1 MNLVGNDRWLK
12 KQKHFNIKVIIFTEN
27 NKLIEENLRIADLFY
42 EHDIALGILARS
54 TTINILRSKIPTDYQ
69 EKINFWV
76 EMIKIKRLHKAKQRF
91 NYCCNRSS

>member
-1 MNLVGNDRWLK
+1 MTK
-12 KQKHFNIKVIIFTEN
+12 KNKSILISKLLFFTEN

-69 EKINFWV
+69 EKI
-76 EMIKIKRLHKAKQRF
+76 
-91 NYCCNRSS
+91 

>member
-12 KQKHFNIKVIIFTEN
+12 NKSILISKLLFFTEN

>member
-1 MNLVGNDRWLK
+1 MTK
-12 KQKHFNIKVIIFTEN
+12 KNKSILISKLLFFTEN

-69 EKINFWV
+69 EKINFLSRDDKNKKDV
-76 EMIKIKRLHKAKQRF
+76 NSGLKMLFYGGLKMSF
-91 NYCCNRSS
+91 FSG